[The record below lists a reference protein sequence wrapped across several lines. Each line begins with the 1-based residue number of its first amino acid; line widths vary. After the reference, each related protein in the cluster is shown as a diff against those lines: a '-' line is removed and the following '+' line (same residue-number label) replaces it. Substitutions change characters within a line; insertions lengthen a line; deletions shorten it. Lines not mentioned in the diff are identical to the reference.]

1 MPKEKA
7 VKLKFKKN
15 EVKIEEGED
24 SFVGKLMAGC
34 KGKIKINTPFG
45 KREVKVVKK
54 FKSEPKKKKEK
65 K

>member
-1 MPKEKA
+1 MPKKT
-7 VKLKFKKN
+7 KLNIKDN

-24 SFVGKLMAGC
+24 SIIGKLMAGC

-54 FKSEPKKKKEK
+54 FKSGPKPK
-65 K
+65 

>member
-1 MPKEKA
+1 MPKKT
-7 VKLKFKKN
+7 KLNIKDN

-24 SFVGKLMAGC
+24 SLVGKLMAGC

-54 FKSEPKKKKEK
+54 FKKEK
-65 K
+65 EK

>member
-1 MPKEKA
+1 MPKKT
-7 VKLKFKKN
+7 KLNIKDN
-15 EVKIEEGED
+15 EVKIEEGDD
-24 SFVGKLMAGC
+24 SIIGKLMAGC

-54 FKSEPKKKKEK
+54 FKPKKKKK

>member
-1 MPKEKA
+1 MPKKKPT
-7 VKLKFKKN
+7 KLNIKGN
-15 EVKIEEGED
+15 EVKVEGGD
-24 SFVGKLMAGC
+24 SFMGKLMAGC

-54 FKSEPKKKKEK
+54 FKAVPKKKKTTK